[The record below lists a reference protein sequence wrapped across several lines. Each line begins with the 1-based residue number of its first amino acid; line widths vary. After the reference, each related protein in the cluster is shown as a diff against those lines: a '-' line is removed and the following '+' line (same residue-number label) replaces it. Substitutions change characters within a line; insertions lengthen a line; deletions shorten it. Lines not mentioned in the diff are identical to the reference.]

1 MRGGVTKSD
10 IEAYE
15 GGIEVADPTGKFK
28 QVATPDGVTDLAFRN
43 VVMAFDTAY
52 RVNGVMPTVDD
63 VATLW
68 PRMPKTA
75 ISKILLTDEFRQALE
90 YRGVDWDPERGLSM
104 EQQTTL
110 LKLSDPYD
118 KRALSTKLKELNVP
132 MPRFQAWL
140 KQPLF
145 QQIYNK
151 HSIDN
156 YQSALPAIRN
166 RLISNAEAG
175 DHKAIE
181 LVFAIT
187 NEWNPAQQSLEDAR
201 VVIMKIVEAITTHV
215 KDPDVRKAILTDIS
229 LYATTI
235 SEAGSPKTLEA

>member
-1 MRGGVTKSD
+1 MTEINSF
-10 IEAYE
+10 E
-15 GGIEVADPTGKFK
+15 GGIEVLDPAGKFK
-28 QVATPDGVTDLAFRN
+28 QIETPAGFTDLAFRN

-52 RVNGVMPTVDD
+52 RVNGVIPTLDD
-63 VATLW
+63 VSTLW
-68 PRMPKTA
+68 PSIPKPT
-75 ISKILLTDEFRQALE
+75 ISKMMLTKEFKDALA
-90 YRGVDWDPERGLSM
+90 YRGVEWDPESGLTM

-110 LKLSDPYD
+110 LKLSDPFD
-118 KRALSTKLKELNVP
+118 KRALSTKLKELGVP
-132 MPRFQAWL
+132 MPRYQAWL

-145 QQIYNK
+145 FEIYNK
-151 HSIDN
+151 YSQNN
-156 YQSALPAIRN
+156 YREALPALRN

-201 VVIMKIVEAITTHV
+201 VIIMKIVEAITTHV

>member
-1 MRGGVTKSD
+1 MTEINKF
-10 IEAYE
+10 E
-15 GGIEVADPTGKFK
+15 GGIEVADPAGKFK
-28 QVATPDGVTDLAFRN
+28 QIQTPAGFTDLAFRN
-43 VVMAFDTAY
+43 IVSAFDTAY
-52 RVNGVMPTVDD
+52 RVNGAVPTVDA
-63 VATLW
+63 VALLW
-68 PRMPKTA
+68 PSIPKQT
-75 ISKILLTDEFRQALE
+75 ISKMMLTQEFKDALA
-90 YRGVDWDPERGLSM
+90 YRGVNWDPENGLTM

-110 LKLSDPYD
+110 LKLSDPFD
-118 KRALSTKLKELNVP
+118 KRALSTKLKELGVP
-132 MPRFQAWL
+132 MPRYQAWL

-145 QQIYNK
+145 FEIYN
-151 HSIDN
+151 N
-156 YQSALPAIRN
+156 YTQNSYREALPALRN

-201 VVIMKIVEAITTHV
+201 VIIMKIVEAITTHV

>member
-1 MRGGVTKSD
+1 MTE
-10 IEAYE
+10 IEAFD
-15 GGIEVADPTGKFK
+15 GGIQVADPAGKFK
-28 QVATPDGVTDLAFRN
+28 QIATPDGFTDVAFRN
-43 VVMAFDTAY
+43 AVSAFDTAY
-52 RVNGVMPTVDD
+52 RVNGVVPSVDD
-63 VATLW
+63 MAMLLPNVPKKTL
-68 PRMPKTA
+68 
-75 ISKILLTDEFRQALE
+75 SKVVLTPEFKEALA
-90 YRGVDWDPERGLSM
+90 YRGLSFDPEKDGLSM

-110 LKLSDPYD
+110 LKLSDPFD
-118 KRALSTKLKELNVP
+118 KRALSTKLKELGVP

-145 QQIYNK
+145 FEVYNK
-151 HSIDN
+151 YSQN
-156 YQSALPAIRN
+156 AYREALPALRN

-201 VVIMKIVEAITTHV
+201 VIIMKIVEAITTHV
-215 KDPDVRKAILTDIS
+215 KDPETRKAILTDIS

>member
-1 MRGGVTKSD
+1 VTSD
-10 IEAYE
+10 IEAFD
-15 GGIEVADPTGKFK
+15 GGIELANPAGKFK
-28 QVATPDGVTDLAFRN
+28 QIATPEGYTDLAFRN
-43 VVMAFDTAY
+43 VVSAFDTAY
-52 RVNGVMPTVDD
+52 RINGRIPSVDE
-63 VATLW
+63 VAMLW
-68 PRMPKTA
+68 PSIPKKT
-75 ISKILLTDEFRQALE
+75 ISGLMLSDEFKQALA
-90 YRGVDWDPERGLSM
+90 YRGVEWNPENGLTM

-118 KRALSTKLKELNVP
+118 KRALSTKLKELGIP
-132 MPRFQAWL
+132 MPRFQGWL

-145 QQIYNK
+145 FEIYNTYSQNAYK
-151 HSIDN
+151 E
-156 YQSALPAIRN
+156 ALPALRN

-201 VVIMKIVEAITTHV
+201 VIIMKIVEAITTHV

-235 SEAGSPKTLEA
+235 SDVGQPKTLEA

>member
-1 MRGGVTKSD
+1 MTGSV
-10 IEAYE
+10 EMFQ
-15 GGIEVADPTGKFK
+15 GGIEVASPDGKFK
-28 QVATPDGVTDLAFRN
+28 QVVTPDGFTDTAFRN
-43 VVMAFDTAY
+43 TVMAFDTAY
-52 RVNGVMPTVDD
+52 RVNGVVPTVDD
-63 VATLW
+63 IHVLW
-68 PRMPKTA
+68 PKLPKKT
-75 ISKILLTDEFRQALE
+75 ISALLLTAEFKQAIE
-90 YRGVDWDPERGLSM
+90 YRGVVWDPEQGLTM

-110 LKLSDPYD
+110 LKLSNPFD
-118 KRALSTKLKELNVP
+118 KRALATKLKELGVP
-132 MPRFQAWL
+132 LPKFQGWL

-145 QQIYNK
+145 FEIYNK
-151 HSIDN
+151 YSQN
-156 YQSALPAIRN
+156 AYKEALPALRN

-215 KDPDVRKAILTDIS
+215 RDPDIRKAILTDIS

-235 SEAGSPKTLEA
+235 SEAGSPKSLEV

>member
-1 MRGGVTKSD
+1 MTEID
-10 IEAYE
+10 NFD

-28 QVATPDGVTDLAFRN
+28 QVATPAGFTDVAFRN

-52 RVNGVMPTVDD
+52 RVNGVTPTVDG
-63 VATLW
+63 VALLW
-68 PRMPKTA
+68 PSIPKQT
-75 ISKILLTDEFRQALE
+75 ISKLMLTQEFKDALA
-90 YRGVDWDPERGLSM
+90 YRGVDWDPENGLTM

-110 LKLSDPYD
+110 LKLSDPFD
-118 KRALSTKLKELNVP
+118 KRALSTKLKELGVP
-132 MPRFQAWL
+132 MPRYQAWL

-145 QQIYNK
+145 FEIYNK
-151 HSIDN
+151 YSQN
-156 YQSALPAIRN
+156 SYREALPALRN
-166 RLISNAEAG
+166 RLVSNAEAG

-201 VVIMKIVEAITTHV
+201 VIIMKIVEAITTHV

>member
-1 MRGGVTKSD
+1 MASNG
-10 IEAYE
+10 IEMFD
-15 GGIEVADPTGKFK
+15 GGIEVADPSGKFK
-28 QVATPDGVTDLAFRN
+28 QIDTPAGFTDLAFRN
-43 VVMAFDTAY
+43 IVSAFDTAF
-52 RVNGVMPTVDD
+52 RINGALPSVDEIHL
-63 VATLW
+63 LW
-68 PRMPKTA
+68 PKIPKST
-75 ISKILLTDEFRQALE
+75 ISKIMLTGEFRQALA
-90 YRGVDWDPERGLSM
+90 YRGVEWDPENGLSM
-104 EQQTTL
+104 EQQTAL

-118 KRALSTKLKELNVP
+118 KRALSTKLKELGVP

-145 QQIYNK
+145 FQIYNQ
-151 HSIDN
+151 HSQN
-156 YQSALPAIRN
+156 AYREALPALRN

-201 VVIMKIVEAITTHV
+201 VIIMKIVEAITTHV

-235 SEAGSPKTLEA
+235 NEAGSPKTLEA

>member
-1 MRGGVTKSD
+1 MSEIDV
-10 IEAYE
+10 YE
-15 GGIEVADPTGKFK
+15 GGITVANSDGKFR
-28 QVATPDGVTDLAFRN
+28 QVATPNGFTDIAFRN

-52 RVNGVMPTVDD
+52 RVNGKVPSVEDIHM
-63 VATLW
+63 LW
-68 PRMPKTA
+68 PRIPKTT
-75 ISKILLTDEFRQALE
+75 ISGILLTDEFKKALDH
-90 YRGVDWDPERGLSM
+90 RGVVWDPENGLTM

-110 LKLSDPYD
+110 LKLSNPFD
-118 KRALSTKLKELNVP
+118 KRSLAVKLKELGVA
-132 MPRFQAWL
+132 MPKFQGWL

-145 QQIYNK
+145 FEVYNK
-151 HSIDN
+151 YSQN
-156 YQSALPAIRN
+156 AYKEALPALRN
-166 RLISNAEAG
+166 RLISNAENG

-215 KDPDVRKAILTDIS
+215 KDPETRKAILTDIS

-235 SEAGSPKTLEA
+235 SEAGSPKSLEA

>member
-1 MRGGVTKSD
+1 MTDV
-10 IEAYE
+10 EMYE
-15 GGIEVADPTGKFK
+15 GGISLANAEGKFR
-28 QVATPDGVTDLAFRN
+28 QVQTPDGFTDLAFRN

-52 RVNGVMPTVDD
+52 RVNGKVPSVDEIHM
-63 VATLW
+63 LW
-68 PRMPKTA
+68 PRIPKAT
-75 ISKILLTDEFRQALE
+75 ISGILLTDEFKKALE
-90 YRGVDWDPERGLSM
+90 HRGVVWDPENGLTM

-110 LKLSDPYD
+110 LKLSNPFD
-118 KRALSTKLKELNVP
+118 KRSLAVKLKELGVA
-132 MPRFQAWL
+132 MPKFQGWL

-145 QQIYNK
+145 FEIYNK
-151 HSIDN
+151 YSQN
-156 YQSALPAIRN
+156 AYKEALPALRN
-166 RLISNAEAG
+166 RLISNAEGG

-215 KDPDVRKAILTDIS
+215 KDPETRKAILTDIS

-235 SEAGSPKTLEA
+235 SEAGSPKSLEV